1 MGWKTIF
8 AAVTL
13 ACACSAWAADTR
25 EVTEVSLHA
34 LRTAQAAPAPLR
46 PSEGMPRYAT
56 MNPPPADEVPAPAAA
71 PTAKVNVEPTPP
83 VSPPAAVTPPAAAP
97 QPSAP
102 QPRVAT
108 ARPNEQVTIAGLRP
122 SEDTLYRLGPGDKLR
137 VTVFNESDLTGE
149 YTVDGQGFL
158 RLPLV
163 GQVQAAGQT
172 SFGLES
178 QIGNAFVRGGFLL
191 NPRVSVE
198 IITYRPFYILGEVSK
213 PGEYAYVNA
222 MTVPN
227 AIALAGGYTERAVES
242 SIWVRHLGDK
252 TEHFVR
258 ADETTRIYPGDVIRV
273 EKTTYWALMSILAP
287 LISPFATTAY
297 ILK

>member
-1 MGWKTIF
+1 
-8 AAVTL
+8 
-13 ACACSAWAADTR
+13 
-25 EVTEVSLHA
+25 
-34 LRTAQAAPAPLR
+34 
-46 PSEGMPRYAT
+46 
-56 MNPPPADEVPAPAAA
+56 MNPPPVEEAPAPAAA
-71 PTAKVNVEPTPP
+71 PTAKVNVESAPP
-83 VSPPAAVTPPAAAP
+83 VSPPTAAP
-97 QPSAP
+97 PPAP
-102 QPRVAT
+102 QPRIAS
-108 ARPNEQVTIAGLRP
+108 ARPDEQVTIAGLRP
-122 SEDTLYRLGPGDKLR
+122 SEDTLYHLGPGDKLR

-178 QIGNAFVRGGFLL
+178 RIGNAFVRGGFLL

-198 IITYRPFYILGEVSK
+198 IVTYRPFYILGEVSK

-227 AIALAGGYTERAVES
+227 AIALAGGFTERAVES
-242 SIWVRHLGDK
+242 SIWVRHLGEK
-252 TEHFVR
+252 KERFVR
-258 ADETTRIYPGDVIRV
+258 ADESTRIYPGDVIRV
-273 EKTTYWALMSILAP
+273 EKTTYWALMSILSP

-297 ILK
+297 LLK

>member
-1 MGWKTIF
+1 MAWKTLLIGLAF
-8 AAVTL
+8 
-13 ACACSAWAADTR
+13 ACACGASAADTR
-25 EVTEVSLHA
+25 EVTEVSLSSA
-34 LRTAQAAPAPLR
+34 RMAQAAPVPLR
-46 PSEGMPRYAT
+46 PSEGIPRYAT
-56 MNPPPADEVPAPAAA
+56 MNPPPVEEAPAPAAA
-71 PTAKVNVEPTPP
+71 PTAKVNVESAPP
-83 VSPPAAVTPPAAAP
+83 VSPPTAAP
-97 QPSAP
+97 AP
-102 QPRVAT
+102 QPRIAS
-108 ARPNEQVTIAGLRP
+108 ARPDEQVTIAGLRQ
-122 SEDTLYRLGPGDKLR
+122 SEDTLYHLGPGDKLR

-172 SFGLES
+172 SYGLES

-242 SIWVRHLGDK
+242 SIWVRHLGEK
-252 TEHFVR
+252 KERFVR
-258 ADETTRIYPGDVIRV
+258 ADESTRIYPGDVIRV
-273 EKTTYWALMSILAP
+273 EKTTYWALMSILSP

-297 ILK
+297 LLK

>member
-1 MGWKTIF
+1 MGWKTIL

-25 EVTEVSLHA
+25 EVTEVSLPA
-34 LRTAQAAPAPLR
+34 MRTAQAAPAPLR

-56 MNPPPADEVPAPAAA
+56 MNPPPAEEAPAAA
-71 PTAKVNVEPTPP
+71 PTAKVNVEPAAPA
-83 VSPPAAVTPPAAAP
+83 SPPTSQSSSPPAAAP
-97 QPSAP
+97 SAP
-102 QPRVAT
+102 ATQPHLAS
-108 ARPNEQVTIAGLRP
+108 ARPNEQVTIAGLRQ

-149 YTVDGQGFL
+149 YTIDGQGFL

-172 SFGLES
+172 SFSLES
-178 QIGNAFVRGGFLL
+178 HIGNAFVRGGFLL

-242 SIWVRHLGDK
+242 SIWVRHLGEK